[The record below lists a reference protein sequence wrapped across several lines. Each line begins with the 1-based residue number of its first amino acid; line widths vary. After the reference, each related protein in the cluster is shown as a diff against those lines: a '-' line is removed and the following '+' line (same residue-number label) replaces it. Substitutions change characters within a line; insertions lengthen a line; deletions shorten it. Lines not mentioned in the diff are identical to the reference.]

1 MPLARFS
8 KGLVEAYLKGPRD
21 TTSRGPKSLRS
32 VIGKLPTLVFRS
44 PEARLVLLLDR
55 RYTKT
60 DGDDADRDNHFM
72 MSSREIMRTMCL
84 SININELSL
93 NSAAM

>member
-1 MPLARFS
+1 M
-8 KGLVEAYLKGPRD
+8 LV
-21 TTSRGPKSLRS
+21 T
-32 VIGKLPTLVFRS
+32 RS

-72 MSSREIMRTMCL
+72 MSLREIVRA
-84 SININELSL
+84 I
-93 NSAAM
+93 